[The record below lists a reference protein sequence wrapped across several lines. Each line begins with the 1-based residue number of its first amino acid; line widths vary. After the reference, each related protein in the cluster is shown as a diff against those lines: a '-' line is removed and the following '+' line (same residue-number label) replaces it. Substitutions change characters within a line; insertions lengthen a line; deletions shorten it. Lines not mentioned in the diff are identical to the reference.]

1 MAKRRDITEK
11 LSFDENPC
19 LTIKGKDIE
28 VNADAPTVLKAMGIF
43 TSEDTGADDITTIY
57 DLIFPEE
64 SKKEI
69 GSVKTVFQRP
79 DHHHRGGNHAD
90 YRGGSCHGR
99 AVTRTTT
106 YLTTGI

>member
-11 LSFDENPC
+11 SSFDENPC

-43 TSEDTGADDITTIY
+43 TSEDTGADDIVTIY

-64 SKKEI
+64 SKKKLEALKPSFNDLI
-69 GSVKTVFQRP
+69 IIIEE
-79 DHHHRGGNHAD
+79 AIM
-90 YRGGSCHGR
+90 
-99 AVTRTTT
+99 
-106 YLTTGI
+106 LITGEEAATGEQ

>member
-11 LSFDENPC
+11 LSFDENLC

-43 TSEDTGADDITTIY
+43 TSEDTGADDIATIY

-64 SKKEI
+64 SKKKLEALKPSFNDLI
-69 GSVKTVFQRP
+69 IIIEE
-79 DHHHRGGNHAD
+79 AIM
-90 YRGGSCHGR
+90 
-99 AVTRTTT
+99 
-106 YLTTGI
+106 LITGEEAATGEQ

>member
-43 TSEDTGADDITTIY
+43 TSEDTNADDIVAIY
-57 DLIFPEE
+57 DLIFPEK
-64 SKKEI
+64 SKKKLEALKPSFNDLI
-69 GSVKTVFQRP
+69 IIIEE
-79 DHHHRGGNHAD
+79 AIM
-90 YRGGSCHGR
+90 
-99 AVTRTTT
+99 
-106 YLTTGI
+106 LITGEEAATGEQ